1 MLLLTSVQWAIDAP
15 LFTYISFGV
24 MGYIEDLESIGKL
37 DWFKFVLENIALGFA
52 ANLILTQ

>member
-1 MLLLTSVQWAIDAP
+1 
-15 LFTYISFGV
+15 

-52 ANLILTQ
+52 ANLILTQWHYL